1 MYRILVPKVKLKVLV
16 TQSCLTLCDPM
27 NCSLPGSSVHGFP
40 QEKMTLEWV
49 VIPFSRGWERK
60 WEKMMKEWNDTGVG
74 CHSLLQGIFPTQGLN
89 LGFLHCR
96 QILYHLTAREA
107 PITNKGE
114 PKTSSGILSWAT
126 TTMEVSGANVGRP
139 WKRQIRMWRAGI
151 HERTWIWLLSENVLL
166 TLSGK
171 ME

>member
-96 QILYHLTAREA
+96 QILYHLSHQGSQPHPAFQAQSLHHWTHSFPEWMNFLNYDRDDFREDLTV
-107 PITNKGE
+107 IEKGA
-114 PKTSSGILSWAT
+114 KKQNS
-126 TTMEVSGANVGRP
+126 
-139 WKRQIRMWRAGI
+139 
-151 HERTWIWLLSENVLL
+151 
-166 TLSGK
+166 
-171 ME
+171 

>member
-96 QILYHLTAREA
+96 QILYHRATREV
-107 PITNKGE
+107 K
-114 PKTSSGILSWAT
+114 
-126 TTMEVSGANVGRP
+126 
-139 WKRQIRMWRAGI
+139 WR
-151 HERTWIWLLSENVLL
+151 SCN
-166 TLSGK
+166 SGK
-171 ME
+171 AKEVRKLRLVLIFFLFKPFLRSLENMSTDCLVLCYMLRPL